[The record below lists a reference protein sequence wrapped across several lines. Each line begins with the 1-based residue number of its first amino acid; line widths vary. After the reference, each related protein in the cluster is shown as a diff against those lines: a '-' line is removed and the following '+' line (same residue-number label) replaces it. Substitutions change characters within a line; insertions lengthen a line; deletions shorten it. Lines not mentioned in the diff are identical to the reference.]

1 MQSVLISPSWEFLNC
16 ALKGIDS
23 SPFLTMLFLHSHG
36 MHPLE
41 QARKPPYV
49 PVCFEAS
56 LTQLNIFQGGK
67 NVSTYPRN
75 RCVSELGQR
84 LS

>member
-1 MQSVLISPSWEFLNC
+1 MVSVLLKFLKFRPN
-16 ALKGIDS
+16 LSLLGILELCPQRDDS
-23 SPFLTMLFLHSHG
+23 SPFLTMLFLHLHG

-56 LTQLNIFQGGK
+56 LTQLSIFQG
-67 NVSTYPRN
+67 
-75 RCVSELGQR
+75 
-84 LS
+84 